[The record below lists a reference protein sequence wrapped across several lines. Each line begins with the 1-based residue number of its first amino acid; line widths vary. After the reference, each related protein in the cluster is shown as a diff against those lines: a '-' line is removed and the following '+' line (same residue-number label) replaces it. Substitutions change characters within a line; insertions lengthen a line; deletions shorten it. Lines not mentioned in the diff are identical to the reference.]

1 MSWDDDEMGLYKMVD
16 INEIENELMIQ
27 ELLNQPG
34 ELLFNL

>member
-1 MSWDDDEMGLYKMVD
+1 MSWDDDEMGLYKMID

-27 ELLNQPG
+27 EMLNQPG